1 MATPLSRVN
10 LNLPEAARVR
20 LKALARSA
28 NVSEGELARDLIV
41 AAIDRAERI
50 SLRRLL
56 REAYA
61 NGELGARDVKM
72 ALLVEDLR
80 GKAR

>member
-1 MATPLSRVN
+1 MN

>member
-1 MATPLSRVN
+1 MATSLSRVN